1 MLIYLAHPID
11 QRKNKIKNGL
21 DRHVESIKHSIT
33 NTAHHIYH
41 PAGAF
46 KIGRKATV
54 DWTVEHINK
63 QAQDASD
70 ALLVVLPKDT
80 PTWGVPVEIERARAN
95 GQPVAILSDA
105 PQTWSMPTDDPN
117 VQWYYPDPGNTIKAI
132 KWMETK
138 YTPRRRDLGTVKWTK
153 NADGGQEP
161 TRAYPD
167 DAGFDLYVSTSVTIP
182 PQSFE
187 DVHTDVSM
195 ELPSDSWGMLTGR
208 SSTLRKKGLLVNQ
221 GIIDTGY
228 RGELFI
234 GCWNLTDKPVTLEP
248 GDRVGQIIVLTN
260 RTAALSLTQV
270 DTLSSHQR
278 GLKGFGSTGN

>member
-46 KIGRKATV
+46 KIGLNAQV
-54 DWTVEHINK
+54 DWTVERINK

-95 GQPVAILSDA
+95 GQPVAILSNADR
-105 PQTWSMPTDDPN
+105 TWSMPLDEEK

-132 KWMETK
+132 QWLETQ
-138 YTPRRRDLGTVKWTK
+138 YTPKRQDQNAVKWTPTGV
-153 NADGGQEP
+153 GGQEP

-167 DAGFDLYVSTSVTIP
+167 DAGFDLYVSARITIP
-182 PQSFE
+182 PQSFM
-187 DVHTDVSM
+187 DVHTDVAM
-195 ELPSDSWGMLTGR
+195 ELPSDCWGMLTGR
-208 SSTLRKKGLLVNQ
+208 SSTLRNKGLLVNQ
-221 GIIDTGY
+221 GVIDTGY

-234 GCWNLTDKPVTLEP
+234 GCWNLTNKPVTLEV
-248 GDRVGQIIVLTN
+248 GDRVGQLIVLTN
-260 RTAALSLTQV
+260 RTAALTLTET
-270 DTLSSHQR
+270 DALSSHAR
-278 GLKGFGSTGN
+278 GLQGFGSTGH